1 MKKIILILMMGLIM
15 GCVGLETK
23 QEVSPS
29 NIFTD
34 SKSGTA
40 LKIDDGFEY
49 KGTFSNSNV
58 LYPSNTDGRLRQNS
72 NYYAWEKGTSYVL
85 ILFKTLTDEGAY
97 WNRVIA
103 PNKIWSI
110 EIKKEK
116 LGGKKWVTGFQNIKL
131 NKWELAE
138 VNKLGVYPPKGRYVT
153 KAWVRNSKTQTKIRI
168 YYFEKKNMNTK
179 EIKERAY
186 LTDAERAFINEFEGR
201 ANKAITF
208 IK

>member
-1 MKKIILILMMGLIM
+1 MMGLIM

-34 SKSGTA
+34 SKSGTG

-49 KGTFSNSNV
+49 KGTFSNSST
-58 LYPSNTDGRLRQNS
+58 LYTSNTDGRLRRNS
-72 NYYAWEKGTSYVL
+72 NYYVWEKGTSYVL
-85 ILFKTLTDEGAY
+85 IYFQTLTDEGAY
-97 WNRVIA
+97 WNRVTT

-116 LGGKKWVTGFQNIKL
+116 LGGKKWITGFQNTKL
-131 NKWELAE
+131 NKWQLAE
-138 VNKLGVYPPKGRYVT
+138 ANKLGIYPHKRRYVT
-153 KAWVRNSKTQTKIRI
+153 KAWVRNSKAQTQIRI

-179 EIKERAY
+179 KIKERGY
-186 LTDAERAFINEFEGR
+186 LTDAERNFVSEFEGR

>member
-1 MKKIILILMMGLIM
+1 MMGLIM

-40 LKIDDGFEY
+40 LKIDDEFEY
-49 KGTFSNSNV
+49 KGTFSNSST
-58 LYPSNTDGRLRQNS
+58 LYPSNTDGRLRRNS
-72 NYYAWEKGTSYVL
+72 NYYVWEKGTSYVL
-85 ILFKTLTDEGAY
+85 IYFQTLTDEGAY
-97 WNRVIA
+97 WNRVTT

-116 LGGKKWVTGFQNIKL
+116 LGGKKWVTGFQNTKL
-131 NKWELAE
+131 NKWQLAE
-138 VNKLGVYPPKGRYVT
+138 ANKLGIYPPKRRFVT
-153 KAWVRNSKTQTKIRI
+153 KAWVRNSKAQTQIWI

-179 EIKERAY
+179 KIKERGY
-186 LTDAERAFINEFEGR
+186 LTDAERNFVSEFEGR